1 MGDWRNAALQAAF
14 WTYANSLR
22 VEAKLCDIVLY
33 VQGRKGAMVGYPA
46 HKLLL
51 ISASKY
57 FKLLFERE
65 DLRNF
70 CHFPHLSEDGLFTV
84 LDIVYG
90 REIADSVNLD
100 DALMAARFLQV
111 DCAVEELEA
120 KRTALEAK
128 ARAPPS
134 PKPKKTVSGIK
145 RRATSPS
152 GNVEGPPS
160 SRERLR
166 NESSSH
172 NESAEMRIFKNFR
185 NQGDDESVSQSFHDS
200 VGSPISHEENSS
212 TGPTDGGG
220 GEEYEQQDN
229 RIKVKSEPNVD
240 LTMEEE
246 MGYSQGEMTDQGYGQ
261 MDNMNTES
269 GLGMFGSGVSF
280 ETDGAATFGDQAM
293 YEGGTYMMGSDNSMD
308 KKRQC
313 DICGKVFATAKHL
326 EDHRATHT
334 GRLLI
339 IYHFIDIL
347 RVTSFSNKICDRL
360 IQDYV
365 IMNDL
370 AYEQ

>member
-22 VEAKLCDIVLY
+22 REAKLCDIILY

-128 ARAPPS
+128 ARASPKLKKTSSSSMKRKAPS
-134 PKPKKTVSGIK
+134 PVKHVDRK
-145 RRATSPS
+145 SPYLERDS
-152 GNVEGPPS
+152 DDDVEGSIAKQEPDSISMRIYKNTNNPNASENDANDS
-160 SRERLR
+160 SNNDRTAQDYNDELPENDEGQGMTRD
-166 NESSSH
+166 SSSH
-172 NESAEMRIFKNFR
+172 
-185 NQGDDESVSQSFHDS
+185 D
-200 VGSPISHEENSS
+200 PENS
-212 TGPTDGGG
+212 
-220 GEEYEQQDN
+220 QDQDSI
-229 RIKVKSEPNVD
+229 RVKMEPDVD
-240 LTMEEE
+240 LTMEDADDQ
-246 MGYSQGEMTDQGYGQ
+246 QGFSHLSFGQGGAVFPNQ
-261 MDNMNTES
+261 GFAQMAMDNTSGTNES
-269 GLGMFGSGVSF
+269 GLGMFSGQNSLF
-280 ETDGAATFGDQAM
+280 TGDGGGMPTFGDV
-293 YEGGTYMMGSDNSMD
+293 GGYSGLGSGMDDDSQNMTD

-313 DICGKVFATAKHL
+313 DICGKVFATARHL
-326 EDHRATHT
+326 EDHKAVHT
-334 GRLLI
+334 G
-339 IYHFIDIL
+339 
-347 RVTSFSNKICDRL
+347 
-360 IQDYV
+360 
-365 IMNDL
+365 
-370 AYEQ
+370 